1 MNNKCDMQTFE
12 SLVRIARE
20 FTNNTPDGPVV
31 DADTILCDIMQDV
44 AFDETGLADEI
55 FNIWLSSSDRVSV
68 ENLFETFTGVSFEC
82 YILSCIA
89 RTTRREAG
97 K

>member
-1 MNNKCDMQTFE
+1 MNNKCDMQALE

-55 FNIWLSSSDRVSV
+55 FNIWLGSSDRLSV
-68 ENLFETFTGVSFEC
+68 EKLFETFTDMSFEN
-82 YILSCIA
+82 YVLSCIA
-89 RTTRREAG
+89 RTTRRKAG
-97 K
+97 N